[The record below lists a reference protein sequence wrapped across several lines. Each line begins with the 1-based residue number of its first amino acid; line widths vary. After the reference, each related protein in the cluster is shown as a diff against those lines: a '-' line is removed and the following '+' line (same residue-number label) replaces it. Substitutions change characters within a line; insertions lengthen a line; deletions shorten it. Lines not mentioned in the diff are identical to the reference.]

1 MSPDIQSKRTR
12 WLVVNK
18 VFSLALRNLKR
29 YSRDKGALFFSF
41 LSVFIV
47 VGLYVFFLADMQ
59 IDTIQAAIGD
69 VDVDQVIY
77 SWTLAGVLCI
87 PAVSVPLILLTFKVE
102 DVVEGVQDDLY
113 VTPVNRTYIM
123 FGYVLAAL
131 VAGLVM
137 TFLTLVLGELFIYL
151 KGGTL
156 LSLSATLKVMGIIS
170 LTILAFSGLSFFVV
184 LPLKSNSAVMVVNT
198 ILNTLIGF
206 FAGLYVPIGFLSEGI
221 GNVIK
226 GFPLAHAAA
235 LLRQTIMESAME
247 QAFQSAPAEAVTALR
262 ADYGVDI
269 TIGNHLFSTGEMLLM
284 LAALCLIFYTGSALL
299 VTKSKRV

>member
-1 MSPDIQSKRTR
+1 M
-12 WLVVNK
+12 
-18 VFSLALRNLKR
+18 AMRNLKR

-59 IDTIQAAIGD
+59 INMIKTAIGD
-69 VDVDQVIY
+69 VEYVDQVICT
-77 SWTLAGVLCI
+77 WILGGVLCI

-113 VTPVNRTYIM
+113 VTPVKRTHIM

-131 VAGLVM
+131 AAGLVM
-137 TFLTLVLGELFIYL
+137 TFLTLVLGELYIFL

-156 LSLSATLKVMGIIS
+156 LSLSAALKVMGIIT

-184 LPLKSNSAVMVVNT
+184 QPLKSTSSVMVVNT

-206 FAGLYVPIGFLSEGI
+206 LAGLYVPIGFLSEGI

-226 GFPLAHAAA
+226 WFPLAHAAA
-235 LLRQTIMESAME
+235 LLRQIIMEGAME

-269 TIGNHLFSTGEMLLM
+269 VIGGHLFSTAEMLLM
-284 LAALCLIFYTGSALL
+284 LVVLCLILYSGSALL
-299 VTKSKRV
+299 LAKAKRK